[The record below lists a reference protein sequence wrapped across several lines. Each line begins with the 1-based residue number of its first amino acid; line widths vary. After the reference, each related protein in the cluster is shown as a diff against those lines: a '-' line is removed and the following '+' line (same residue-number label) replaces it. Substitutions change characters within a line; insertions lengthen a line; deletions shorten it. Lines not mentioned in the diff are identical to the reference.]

1 MGIKN
6 IHLLVREII
15 KSDVA
20 VSTDD
25 GDLVFAEI
33 NKALSLGQSVELDF
47 SGIQILITA
56 FLNAAI
62 GRLYSKYDSDQLNA
76 MLKLINV
83 ANEDKVLFKKVVERA
98 KEYFAN
104 KKEFEDSAN
113 AAFHCE

>member
-1 MGIKN
+1 MGNKIN
-6 IHLLVREII
+6 HLLVREII
-15 KSDVA
+15 NSDVA
-20 VSTDD
+20 VSADD

-33 NKALSLGQSVELDF
+33 NKALTLDQAVELDF

-62 GRLYSKYDSDQLNA
+62 GQLYSKYEGEQLNA
-76 MLKLINV
+76 MLKLTNV
-83 ANEDKVLFKKVVERA
+83 ANEDKILFKKVVERA

-104 KKEFEDSAN
+104 KREFEDSAN

>member
-1 MGIKN
+1 MGNEIN
-6 IHLLVREII
+6 HLLVRKII
-15 KSDVA
+15 NSDVA

-33 NKALSLGQSVELDF
+33 DKALTLDQAVELDF

-62 GRLYSKYDSDQLNA
+62 GQLYSKYESQQLNA
-76 MLKLINV
+76 MLKLTHV
-83 ANEDKVLFKKVVERA
+83 ANEDKILFKKVVERA

-104 KKEFEDSAN
+104 KREFEDSAN